1 MDLRDRESRSFEL
14 YCAAPIDR
22 DRISILDSGK
32 RKFPGRDFG
41 RREPRIAGFSEKN
54 ELADQ
59 THSAEAAE
67 IVEFFNTPETS
78 GNPQDWPVELRG
90 FEINAPT
97 FGRASV
103 STPQLAFIRNI
114 SAKTPETNVH
124 SLTAVSAIYNSWQ

>member
-1 MDLRDRESRSFEL
+1 MDQAPAQPVLAMSVFLRFEGIEKKLSIDLRDRESRSFEL

-59 THSAEAAE
+59 IHYAEAAE
-67 IVEFFNTPETS
+67 IVKYFNIAETS
-78 GNPQDWPVELRG
+78 GNPQD
-90 FEINAPT
+90 
-97 FGRASV
+97 
-103 STPQLAFIRNI
+103 
-114 SAKTPETNVH
+114 
-124 SLTAVSAIYNSWQ
+124 